1 MSSKLFHH
9 LRDEARRAPES
20 GITAVIGHGR
30 GRPGLIPLWVG
41 EGDLATPGFICDAAV
56 DSLRGG
62 DTFYTWQRG
71 IPELRAALAAYY
83 RRQFGADFSDEEFI
97 VTGGG
102 MHAILLALQALAGHG
117 DEVVYIA
124 PAWPNFAAA
133 AEIAG
138 ARAVPVELDL
148 SENGWTLDLARLEA
162 AITPRSR
169 AIFVNSPSNPTG
181 WTADRSTLE
190 QLCDIARR
198 KGLWLIADE
207 IYSRFHYDD
216 ARAPSFLD
224 VTQAGDSIL
233 FVNSFSKNWA
243 MTGWRIGW
251 LRIPPHL
258 QQLFENLVQYSN
270 SGVPHFLQRGAVA
283 ALEQGDAFVDEQV
296 ERARTARDRIC
307 RALTATGRVRLAV
320 PEGAFYLFFGIAGVT
335 DSHRAAL
342 DIIDEANVGLAP
354 GAAFG
359 AGGEGFF
366 RLCFHRR
373 LDHVEE
379 AAARLADWIVAR

>member
-1 MSSKLFHH
+1 
-9 LRDEARRAPES
+9 
-20 GITAVIGHGR
+20 
-30 GRPGLIPLWVG
+30 
-41 EGDLATPGFICDAAV
+41 
-56 DSLRGG
+56 
-62 DTFYTWQRG
+62 
-71 IPELRAALAAYY
+71 
-83 RRQFGADFSDEEFI
+83 
-97 VTGGG
+97 

-251 LRIPPHL
+251 LRIPPHFAATVRKPGAIF
-258 QQLFENLVQYSN
+258 QFRSAAF
-270 SGVPHFLQRGAVA
+270 PAARRGCGA
-283 ALEQGDAFVDEQV
+283 G
-296 ERARTARDRIC
+296 
-307 RALTATGRVRLAV
+307 TGRRLR
-320 PEGAFYLFFGIAGVT
+320 GRTG
-335 DSHRAAL
+335 
-342 DIIDEANVGLAP
+342 
-354 GAAFG
+354 
-359 AGGEGFF
+359 
-366 RLCFHRR
+366 
-373 LDHVEE
+373 
-379 AAARLADWIVAR
+379 